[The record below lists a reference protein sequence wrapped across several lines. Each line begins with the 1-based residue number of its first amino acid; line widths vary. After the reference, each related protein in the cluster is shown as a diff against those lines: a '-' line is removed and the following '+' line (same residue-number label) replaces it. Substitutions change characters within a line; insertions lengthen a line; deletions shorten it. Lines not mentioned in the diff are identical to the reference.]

1 MMSKKR
7 VFRLISL
14 IMLIIAVIFVTCAI
28 SNPQL
33 GRVISIGSFRFGVE
47 QWRICDTISAIG
59 MIGLV
64 CCLILCQRQQNKEVS
79 ISVNK
84 SARPMTD
91 ELLINKNCG
100 VLLHSPPKGL
110 LKKFLL
116 AT

>member
-59 MIGLV
+59 MIGLFV
-64 CCLILCQRQQNKEVS
+64 ASFFV
-79 ISVNK
+79 
-84 SARPMTD
+84 
-91 ELLINKNCG
+91 
-100 VLLHSPPKGL
+100 KGSKT
-110 LKKFLL
+110 KK
-116 AT
+116 